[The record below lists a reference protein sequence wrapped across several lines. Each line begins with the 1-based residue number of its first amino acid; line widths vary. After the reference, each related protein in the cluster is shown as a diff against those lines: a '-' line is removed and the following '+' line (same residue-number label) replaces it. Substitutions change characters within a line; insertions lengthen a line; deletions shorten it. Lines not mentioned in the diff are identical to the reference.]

1 MWLRAA
7 FAGYICARARAARAC
22 VCLRVYAAG
31 LCARKHF
38 SFARVEVQDV
48 SALSIARCALPLWR
62 QRWTFLC
69 MWMVIWSGVDAP
81 ASVYIDE
88 RRWKV
93 CTHTHTHKRSL
104 ISCARCGRC
113 IMRLLASSEQC
124 VYVKRRTWWI
134 RSREASA
141 CRNHSE
147 TQNRK
152 PYLLVCRRHERR
164 RPAETGQN

>member
-7 FAGYICARARAARAC
+7 FAGYICARARACACAFMPLACALANISVLRALKSRT
-22 VCLRVYAAG
+22 CLRSRSLGVRYRCGGSAG
-31 LCARKHF
+31 RFCACGW
-38 SFARVEVQDV
+38 SYGQA
-48 SALSIARCALPLWR
+48 SI
-62 QRWTFLC
+62 
-69 MWMVIWSGVDAP
+69 AP

-93 CTHTHTHKRSL
+93 CTHTHTHTHKRSL

-152 PYLLVCRRHERR
+152 PYLLDRRRHERR